1 MCLIPGC
8 VQHVPCGDIKGTFSF
23 FRFNCVCG
31 LACTWRTPDLHRN
44 IHKERKSR
52 EIKSV
57 PPHSSTPPACELG
70 HAWAGVGMATPQ
82 ESEQLCAPPCTRLL
96 LKWEA
101 VGFNRERESV
111 CVCVCVRERERDRVC
126 ASVCVYNTAY
136 ILNTLKYS
144 PATASGV
151 WLQKRQSIP
160 LLEERA
166 YPKW

>member
-23 FRFNCVCG
+23 FRFNYVCG
-31 LACTWRTPDLHRN
+31 LACKWRTPDLHRN

-57 PPHSSTPPACELG
+57 PPHSSTPPACELER
-70 HAWAGVGMATPQ
+70 AWAGVGMATPQ
-82 ESEQLCAPPCTRLL
+82 ESEQPRAPPCTRLL

-101 VGFNRERESV
+101 VGFNRERERERERV
-111 CVCVCVRERERDRVC
+111 CVCVCVWDRESVC
-126 ASVCVYNTAY
+126 VSVCVYNTAY
-136 ILNTLKYS
+136 FLNTLKYS

-151 WLQKRQSIP
+151 WLQKQQSIP
-160 LLEERA
+160 L
-166 YPKW
+166 